1 MSHLFIIIG
10 TFALFVPALM
20 SPGPDFIAVVRSSMT
35 RGTKAGLLTTL
46 GVSIGL
52 GVRRQGFW
60 NQLLPKLRDRFAH
73 LVGLIMRRVVCD
85 ASVAFRASFV

>member
-1 MSHLFIIIG
+1 MGHFSYLRELLSTETLSI
-10 TFALFVPALM
+10 ALTKYSGRAKTDEIEELELDAL
-20 SPGPDFIAVVRSSMT
+20 P
-35 RGTKAGLLTTL
+35 L
-46 GVSIGL
+46 GFL
-52 GVRRQGFW
+52 ETVRRQGFW

>member
-1 MSHLFIIIG
+1 MLLYSRIIPTVLLG
-10 TFALFVPALM
+10 LGPLTAVAEPALE
-20 SPGPDFIAVVRSSMT
+20 D
-35 RGTKAGLLTTL
+35 LHL
-46 GVSIGL
+46 SIVPRT
-52 GVRRQGFW
+52 VRRQGFW